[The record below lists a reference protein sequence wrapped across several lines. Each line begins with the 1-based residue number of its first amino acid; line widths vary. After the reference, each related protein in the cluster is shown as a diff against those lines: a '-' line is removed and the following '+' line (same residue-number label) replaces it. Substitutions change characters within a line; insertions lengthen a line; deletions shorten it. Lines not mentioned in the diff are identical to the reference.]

1 MVLDTD
7 AGGVRAVGPVEDD
20 LLVWRTRLAEHRVVV
35 AMVQIS
41 PDRGQARGN
50 VVVLQLGRCYNYYK
64 YHGVYCLPSEQQRQL

>member
-20 LLVWRTRLAEHRVVV
+20 LLVRRTRLAEHRVVV

-41 PDRGQARGN
+41 PDRGQAGGN
-50 VVVLQLGRCYNYYK
+50 VVVL
-64 YHGVYCLPSEQQRQL
+64 